1 MCLIDHFLWSSID
14 MIANGAI
21 ITGVNSKHRATL
33 EAVFSHPPKSN
44 LKWSDIEALLV
55 SVGATVKNAEGS
67 RVRITKG
74 LNVLT
79 AHRPHP
85 GKEAKRYQ
93 VIDAR
98 IFLEALGV
106 KP

>member
-1 MCLIDHFLWSSID
+1 
-14 MIANGAI
+14 MIADCAI
-21 ITGVNSKHRATL
+21 IAVMNNKNRATL
-33 EAVFSHPPKSN
+33 EAVFSQPTKAS
-44 LKWSDIEALLV
+44 LKWSDIESLLV
-55 SVGATVKNAEGS
+55 SVGAAVKEGEGS

-74 LNVLT
+74 RNVLT

>member
-1 MCLIDHFLWSSID
+1 
-14 MIANGAI
+14 MIADCAI
-21 ITGVNSKHRATL
+21 IMKMNSKNRATL
-33 EAVFSHPPKSN
+33 EAVFSHPTKTN
-44 LKWSDIEALLV
+44 IKWSDIESLLV
-55 SVGATVKNAEGS
+55 AVGGRLKEGEGS

-74 LNVLT
+74 KDVLT

-85 GKEAKRYQ
+85 GKEAKPYQ

>member
-1 MCLIDHFLWSSID
+1 
-14 MIANGAI
+14 MIANCAI
-21 ITGVNSKHRATL
+21 ITTVNSKNRATL
-33 EAVFSHPPKSN
+33 EAVFNQPAKAN
-44 LKWSDIEALLV
+44 IKWSDIESLLV
-55 SVGATVKNAEGS
+55 SVGAAVKKGEGS

-74 LNVLT
+74 QNVLT

-85 GKEAKRYQ
+85 GKEARRYQ
-93 VIDAR
+93 VIDVR

>member
-1 MCLIDHFLWSSID
+1 M
-14 MIANGAI
+14 
-21 ITGVNSKHRATL
+21 NSKNRTTL
-33 EAVFSHPPKSN
+33 EAVFSHPTKAN
-44 LKWSDIEALLV
+44 IKWSDIESLLA
-55 SVGATVKNAEGS
+55 SAGATIKEGEGS

-74 LNVLT
+74 QNVLT

-93 VIDAR
+93 VIDDR